1 LTNAARKE
9 TYTHRKSREKNN
21 NNNEKEKKNSAA
33 FNSQKKIETM
43 YV

>member
-1 LTNAARKE
+1 MPQEKKHTRIGKVEKE
-9 TYTHRKSREKNN
+9 ITTTTK
-21 NNNEKEKKNSAA
+21 KEKKNSAA